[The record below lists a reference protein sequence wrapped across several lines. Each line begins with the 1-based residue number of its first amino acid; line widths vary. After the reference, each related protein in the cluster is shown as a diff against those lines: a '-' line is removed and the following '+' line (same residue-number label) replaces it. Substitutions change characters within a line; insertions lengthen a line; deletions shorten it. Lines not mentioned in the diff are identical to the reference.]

1 MKSKYKGVRHS
12 GYSEFT
18 QKTFVQVVGMAV
30 VAYTLIAAIY
40 ILVWRGNVG
49 DLLVLLFQRMFG
61 LEHEDALTLYRS
73 VFRKNFDLFFLGAV
87 VVTYMILLGNFL
99 KRFTKYFDMINGGID
114 ALLDDSGTEIVLVP
128 EMSAIEQKLNT
139 VRQTLERRATQAREA
154 EQRKNDLVMYLA
166 HDIRT
171 PLTSVIGYLNLLDEA
186 PDMPVEQRRKYLH
199 IALDKA
205 YRFDALIS
213 DFFEVTRFN
222 SLQIS
227 REQIDLYYMLV
238 QVADE
243 MYPVLS
249 ARGVTTRLRADESLT
264 VCGDPGMLARVFNNI
279 LKNAAA
285 YSDSDTEILISAAE
299 KADAV
304 SVSFQNKGKTIPAE
318 KLPHLFDKFYRLDDA
333 RASATGGS
341 GLGLSI
347 AKEIVMMHGGTI
359 SAQSEK
365 GTVTFTVV
373 LPK

>member
-1 MKSKYKGVRHS
+1 
-12 GYSEFT
+12 
-18 QKTFVQVVGMAV
+18 MAV

>member
-1 MKSKYKGVRHS
+1 MKHKKDVSYS

-18 QKTFVQVVGMAV
+18 QKIFLQVVGMAV
-30 VAYTLIAAIY
+30 VAYALIAAIY

-49 DLLVLLFQRMFG
+49 DLLVLLFQRMFS
-61 LEHEDALTLYRS
+61 LEHEDALALYRS

-87 VVTYMILLGNFL
+87 VVTFMILLGIFL

-139 VRQTLERRATQAREA
+139 VRQTLERRAAQAREA

-186 PDMPVEQRRKYLH
+186 PDMPVEQRTKYLH

-222 SLQIS
+222 SLQIN

-249 ARGVTTRLRADESLT
+249 ARGVTARLCADESLT

-279 LKNAAA
+279 LRNAAA
-285 YSDSDTEILISAAE
+285 YSDSDTEILISAEE

-333 RASATGGS
+333 RASGTGGS

-359 SAQSEK
+359 SAQSADD
-365 GTVTFTVV
+365 TVTVTVV